1 MIEQGLKIMVVG
13 MTAVFCF
20 LILMVL
26 TMNVAA
32 WVFTRWAP
40 LFSDESAGESQG
52 EEEIAVALAAIK
64 AQQGQIAQQQ
74 DEIEL
79 LKVRLSALE

>member
-1 MIEQGLKIMVVG
+1 MIEQGFGIMVVG

-20 LILMVL
+20 LVLMVL

-32 WVFTRWAP
+32 WIFTRWAP
-40 LFSDESAGESQG
+40 FFSDESAIESQS

-64 AQQGQIAQQQ
+64 AHTN
-74 DEIEL
+74 
-79 LKVRLSALE
+79 